1 MKAIDAIKQLQELD
15 PNEEIVIMYWAR
27 DLFND
32 YFEEDNQIPVN
43 VWDEV
48 VEKLDNH
55 DYLDGVS
62 SNTHEIIEAELA
74 EMGHRA

>member
-1 MKAIDAIKQLQELD
+1 MQVNKLIKQLQELD
-15 PNEEIVIMYWAR
+15 PNEEVVVMYWAR

-32 YFEEDNQIPVN
+32 YFEEDNQISIHI
-43 VWDEV
+43 WDQV
-48 VEKLDNH
+48 VEKLDSH

-74 EMGHRA
+74 EMGYRA

>member
-1 MKAIDAIKQLQELD
+1 MQVSKLIKQLQELD
-15 PNEEIVIMYWAR
+15 PNEEVVVMYWAR

-32 YFEEDNQIPVN
+32 YFEEDNQISIHI
-43 VWDEV
+43 WDQV

-62 SNTHEIIEAELA
+62 SSTHEIIEAELA